1 MYIPVDSNTN
11 LVRDD
16 VNKAI
21 LNRDLVG
28 LETYKEYRNRA
39 RAVDKNIN
47 DLQEEVKQLHEMVRL
62 LISSK
67 KVD

>member
-62 LISSK
+62 LISNK